1 MSAPWRNFGESSTE
15 SPQGRALGEAGCRRF
30 GPSGRLVDSMSSQ
43 LITRVV
49 SKGILV
55 AVLCAGPAAAE
66 PFRAKIADKY
76 PAKQK
81 QGDLIV
87 AVKAFVSNSD
97 QESAFGKLRP
107 YKYGVTPLLIVAS
120 NTGTNTYSL
129 ENLKVRLV
137 IPGYEGIDPVS
148 VEDLATINPS
158 GHQPTRRGVPG
169 IPGLGGK
176 RVKKGPLNR
185 PEIERN
191 QLRAPIIAP
200 KSTANGFMY
209 YLTGNE
215 QSLSG
220 ASAYITGIYDITNGR
235 ELFYFEIP
243 LGKVR

>member
-1 MSAPWRNFGESSTE
+1 
-15 SPQGRALGEAGCRRF
+15 
-30 GPSGRLVDSMSSQ
+30 MSSQ

-49 SKGILV
+49 LKGLLV
-55 AVLCAGPAAAE
+55 AALCAGAAGAE
-66 PFRAKIADKY
+66 SYRAKTADKY

-97 QESAFGKLRP
+97 QESAFGKVRP
-107 YKYGVTPLLIVAS
+107 YRYGVTPLLVVIS

-129 ENLKVRLV
+129 ENLKVRLLMA
-137 IPGYEGIDPVS
+137 GHEGIDPVS
-148 VEDLATINPS
+148 VEDLATLNPA
-158 GHQPTRRGVPG
+158 GHQPTPRGVPG

-191 QLRAPIIAP
+191 QFRAPIIAP

-220 ASAYITGIYDITNGR
+220 ASVYITGVYDITNGR

-243 LGKVR
+243 LGRVR

>member
-1 MSAPWRNFGESSTE
+1 
-15 SPQGRALGEAGCRRF
+15 
-30 GPSGRLVDSMSSQ
+30 MSSQ

-49 SKGILV
+49 LKGFLV
-55 AVLCAGPAAAE
+55 AALCAGAAGAE
-66 PFRAKIADKY
+66 SYRAKTADKY

-97 QESAFGKLRP
+97 QESAFGKVRP
-107 YKYGVTPLLIVAS
+107 YKYGVTPLLLVTS

-137 IPGYEGIDPVS
+137 MAGHEGIDPVS
-148 VEDLATINPS
+148 VEDLATLNPA

-176 RVKKGPLNR
+176 RVQKGPLNR

-191 QLRAPIIAP
+191 QFRAPIIAP

-215 QSLSG
+215 RSLSG
-220 ASAYITGIYDITNGR
+220 ASVYITGVYDITNGR

-243 LGKVR
+243 LGRVR

>member
-1 MSAPWRNFGESSTE
+1 
-15 SPQGRALGEAGCRRF
+15 
-30 GPSGRLVDSMSSQ
+30 MSSQ
-43 LITRVV
+43 LIARVAL
-49 SKGILV
+49 KGIMV
-55 AVLCAGPAAAE
+55 AALWAGPAAAE
-66 PFRAKIADKY
+66 SFRAKTADKY

-97 QESAFGKLRP
+97 QESAFGNVRP
-107 YKYGVTPLLIVAS
+107 YKYGVTPLLLVTS
-120 NTGTNTYSL
+120 NTGTNAYSL

-137 IPGYEGIDPVS
+137 MPGHEGLDPVG
-148 VEDLATINPS
+148 VADLGTINPA

-191 QLRAPIIAP
+191 QFRAPIIAP

-243 LGKVR
+243 LGRVR